1 MKRRKGAAFI
11 AKTAALFDVPGEPA
25 LGFPRVTITGTS
37 RAHIENHRGLLEY
50 GEEQITVNAAGMMI
64 RLRGERME
72 IAAMTDLELV
82 VTGTVLSVEFLV

>member
-1 MKRRKGAAFI
+1 MRKRKGADI
-11 AKTAALFDVPGEPA
+11 LAKTARIFDLPGEPA
-25 LGFPRVTITGTS
+25 LGVPRVTVTGTA
-37 RAHIENHRGLLEY
+37 RVHVENHRGLLEY

-64 RLRGERME
+64 RLRGEKME